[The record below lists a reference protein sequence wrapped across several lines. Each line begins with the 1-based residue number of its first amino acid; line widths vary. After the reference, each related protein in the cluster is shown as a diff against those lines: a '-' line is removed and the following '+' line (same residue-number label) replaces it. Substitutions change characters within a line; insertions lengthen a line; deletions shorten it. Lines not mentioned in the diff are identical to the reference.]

1 MADGGQDFNLGH
13 VVGSAGEKG
22 DDGSTV
28 WNTSTA
34 PTYAN
39 SKYTFTISNLSGKTG
54 LQIAVNDIIFY
65 STYYY
70 IVSAVNSTTA
80 DCTTRINIKGADA
93 SVTIVDNLTSTSS
106 TSVLSAKQGKVLND
120 NKLDIAQTSYKG
132 KNVVV
137 DSSSGNITFENK
149 PTIPSASSTTPS
161 ADISGG
167 SIGSGTTWA
176 KADHQHPLSTAY
188 ATSGHTHGN
197 LQSDGS
203 VGTSSN
209 ASKNVVTDSNGKI
222 TTEAKP
228 TIPTKISDLTNDSDF
243 IEKSS
248 TSGLIKNDGSVDT
261 NAYITSTSLP
271 TKTSDLQNDGAD
283 GTNAYVA
290 NNDSRLSDSRTPT
303 SHTHGQITNDGKITS
318 TAVTVASGDNILIT
332 DTSDSS
338 KVKRVAN
345 ILAGHVKDSTA
356 HANIGSSANDS
367 QATINT
373 DINTALGNKQ
383 ATLVSG
389 TNIKTVNN
397 ESLLGSG
404 NITIEGGSNVDVVTS
419 WEATLS
425 DTKVPSEKLTKN
437 SLDAKADASS
447 LATVAT
453 TGDYD
458 DLTDKPTIPSAS
470 TTTPSADTSSGS
482 YGSGTNYAR
491 SNHTHP
497 KSSLYAEATH
507 SHTKS
512 QITDFPSIPSKTSD
526 LTNDGADGTNVFVA
540 NNDSRLSDSRT
551 PTSHTH
557 GNLSNDGKLG
567 TTSGKPVITT
577 TGGAITTGSFGSTSG
592 TFAEGNHTHSAYVNP
607 TKVTSW
613 SSTPS
618 DSNVAS
624 EKLIKDSLDAKQAT
638 LVSGTNLKTIN
649 NNSLL
654 GSGNI
659 TIQGGSGGG
668 GSYINNYYWDSTSK
682 EIVLEYTNTVDPEI
696 VVTSWSST
704 PSNDNVASEKLVKD
718 SLDDINDLIGD
729 AITYINQ

>member
-70 IVSAVNSTTA
+70 IVSAVNTTTV
-80 DCTTRINIKGADA
+80 DCTTRISIKGSDA

-106 TSVLSAKQGKVLND
+106 TSALSAKQGKVLND
-120 NKLDIAQTSYKG
+120 NKIETS
-132 KNVVV
+132 
-137 DSSSGNITFENK
+137 
-149 PTIPSASSTTPS
+149 
-161 ADISGG
+161 
-167 SIGSGTTWA
+167 SI
-176 KADHQHPLSTAY
+176 
-188 ATSGHTHGN
+188 ATSF
-197 LQSDGS
+197 GS
-203 VGTSSN
+203 T
-209 ASKNVVTDSNGKI
+209 
-222 TTEAKP
+222 
-228 TIPTKISDLTNDSDF
+228 
-243 IEKSS
+243 
-248 TSGLIKNDGSVDT
+248 
-261 NAYITSTSLP
+261 
-271 TKTSDLQNDGAD
+271 
-283 GTNAYVA
+283 
-290 NNDSRLSDSRTPT
+290 LSDS
-303 SHTHGQITNDGKITS
+303 K
-318 TAVTVASGDNILIT
+318 VASEKL
-332 DTSDSS
+332 
-338 KVKRVAN
+338 VKNSLDA
-345 ILAGHVKDSTA
+345 
-356 HANIGSSANDS
+356 
-367 QATINT
+367 
-373 DINTALGNKQ
+373 KQ

-397 ESLLGSG
+397 NSLLGSG
-404 NITIEGGSNVDVVTS
+404 NITIEGGSNVEVVTS

-425 DTKVPSEKLTKN
+425 DSKVASEKLTKN
-437 SLDAKADASS
+437 TLDGKAPTSHASSANTYGLGTTANYGHVKTINGLTQSSHSDGTALSAYQGKLLKDAIDAKPDSS
-447 LATVAT
+447 DIPTKT
-453 TGDYD
+453 S
-458 DLTDKPTIPSAS
+458 DLTNDSNYISTSSTSGLIKNDGTIDTTSYSTFSGSYNDLSNKPTIPSAS

-482 YGSGTNYAR
+482 YGSGTSYAR

-659 TIQGGSGGG
+659 TIEGGGGGSG
-668 GSYINNYYWDSTSK
+668 GSYINDFYGDSS
-682 EIVLEYTNTVDPEI
+682 TNELVIDYDTGVSQADI
-696 VVTSWSST
+696 VTSWSST
-704 PSNDNVASEKLVKD
+704 VSDSNVPSEKLVKD
-718 SLDDINDLIGD
+718 YIDNQIGT
-729 AITYINQ
+729 AIQYIQQ

>member
-1 MADGGQDFNLGH
+1 MTDGGQDFDLGQ
-13 VVGSAGEKG
+13 VVGDAGEKG
-22 DDGSTV
+22 DDGSTI
-28 WNTSTA
+28 WYASTA
-34 PTYAN
+34 PSYAN
-39 SKYTFTISNLSGKTG
+39 NKYTFTISNLSGKTG
-54 LQIAVNDIIFY
+54 LNVAVNDIIFY

-80 DCTTRINIKGADA
+80 DCTTRINIKGSDA

-419 WEATLS
+419 WEQTLS
-425 DTKVPSEKLTKN
+425 DEK
-437 SLDAKADASS
+437 
-447 LATVAT
+447 
-453 TGDYD
+453 
-458 DLTDKPTIPSAS
+458 
-470 TTTPSADTSSGS
+470 
-482 YGSGTNYAR
+482 
-491 SNHTHP
+491 
-497 KSSLYAEATH
+497 
-507 SHTKS
+507 
-512 QITDFPSIPSKTSD
+512 
-526 LTNDGADGTNVFVA
+526 
-540 NNDSRLSDSRT
+540 
-551 PTSHTH
+551 
-557 GNLSNDGKLG
+557 
-567 TTSGKPVITT
+567 
-577 TGGAITTGSFGSTSG
+577 
-592 TFAEGNHTHSAYVNP
+592 
-607 TKVTSW
+607 
-613 SSTPS
+613 
-618 DSNVAS
+618 
-624 EKLIKDSLDAKQAT
+624 
-638 LVSGTNLKTIN
+638 
-649 NNSLL
+649 
-654 GSGNI
+654 
-659 TIQGGSGGG
+659 
-668 GSYINNYYWDSTSK
+668 
-682 EIVLEYTNTVDPEI
+682 
-696 VVTSWSST
+696 
-704 PSNDNVASEKLVKD
+704 VASEKLVKNT
-718 SLDDINDLIGD
+718 LDGKAPTSHASSSSTYGLGTTANYGHVKTINGLTQSSHSDGTALSAYQGKVLKD
-729 AITYINQ
+729 AIDA

>member
-1 MADGGQDFNLGH
+1 MTDGGQDFDLGQ
-13 VVGSAGEKG
+13 VVGDAGEKG
-22 DDGSTV
+22 DDGSTI
-28 WNTSTA
+28 WYTSTA
-34 PTYAN
+34 PSYVN
-39 SKYTFTISNLSGKTG
+39 NKYTFTISNLSGKTG
-54 LQIAVNDIIFY
+54 LNVAVNDIIFY

-80 DCTTRINIKGADA
+80 DCTTRINIKGSDA

-248 TSGLIKNDGSVDT
+248 TSGLIKNDGTIDT
-261 NAYITSTSLP
+261 TS
-271 TKTSDLQNDGAD
+271 
-283 GTNAYVA
+283 Y
-290 NNDSRLSDSRTPT
+290 
-303 SHTHGQITNDGKITS
+303 S
-318 TAVTVASGDNILIT
+318 TF
-332 DTSDSS
+332 
-338 KVKRVAN
+338 
-345 ILAGHVKDSTA
+345 
-356 HANIGSSANDS
+356 
-367 QATINT
+367 
-373 DINTALGNKQ
+373 
-383 ATLVSG
+383 
-389 TNIKTVNN
+389 
-397 ESLLGSG
+397 
-404 NITIEGGSNVDVVTS
+404 
-419 WEATLS
+419 
-425 DTKVPSEKLTKN
+425 
-437 SLDAKADASS
+437 
-447 LATVAT
+447 
-453 TGDYD
+453 
-458 DLTDKPTIPSAS
+458 
-470 TTTPSADTSSGS
+470 SGS
-482 YGSGTNYAR
+482 YTDL
-491 SNHTHP
+491 SN
-497 KSSLYAEATH
+497 K
-507 SHTKS
+507 
-512 QITDFPSIPSKTSD
+512 PSIPSSSSDLSDGSDLVKTSSTTG
-526 LTNDGADGTNVFVA
+526 LIKNDGTIDTTTY
-540 NNDSRLSDSRT
+540 LSSL
-551 PTSHTH
+551 PSHTH
-557 GNLSNDGKLG
+557 GNLSNDGKIG
-567 TTSGKPVITT
+567 TNANYIVVTT
-577 TGGAITTGSFGSTSG
+577 TGGAITSVQKLGNITYDGKIGSNANYFVYTTTSGQLTTKQKIGNITTSGAIGSTSELPIITTTSGVLTTGSFGSTAG
-592 TFAEGNHTHSAYVNP
+592 TFAEGNHTHSGYISTSSTAGLVKNDGTIDTNAYLTSSALSNYVQKSNTSGLLKNDGTIDTSTYITSSSLP
-607 TKVTSW
+607 TIQTSW
-613 SSTPS
+613 GSTTS
-618 DSNVAS
+618 DSKVAS
-624 EKLIKDSLDAKQAT
+624 EKLIKDSLDAKQAS
-638 LVSGTNLKTIN
+638 LISGTNIKTIN
-649 NNSLL
+649 NESLL

-668 GSYINNYYWDSTSK
+668 GSYINNYYWDNTSK